1 MEQRGLLIQ
10 RPERPRSFPISSSTR
25 QLHAEIELLTSFFF
39 FFFLESAFLLTS
51 IKSWQAGKVFLYNR
65 PSGARR
71 GLTTCIQHPSRC
83 IQIRVG
89 GFFQPVRAADLNT
102 VRRTL

>member
-39 FFFLESAFLLTS
+39 FFFLNPHFSSQVSSPGKQAKFSSTIGLLVLGVVSPPVYSILLAAFKYEWEVS
-51 IKSWQAGKVFLYNR
+51 FS
-65 PSGARR
+65 PSE
-71 GLTTCIQHPSRC
+71 LPI
-83 IQIRVG
+83 
-89 GFFQPVRAADLNT
+89 
-102 VRRTL
+102 